1 MKKIV
6 LLFILT
12 LILSTSLLKNST
24 KKIEDKIFTIN
35 ENLRLLK
42 VEFSDTMLEYNFL
55 SSPKKLLQHQSH
67 YFENE
72 LKRTDIM
79 KVKEISE
86 TNNLIEIVDFIKKTP
101 LNE

>member
-1 MKKIV
+1 MKKLA

-55 SSPKKLLQHQSH
+55 SSPKKLLQYQSQ

-86 TNNLIEIVDFIKKTP
+86 TNNLIVIVDFIKKTP